1 MSRREAILSAAAV
14 FLVALVVR
22 AWVATQITFP
32 RPEDVAYYVGV
43 ARNLIEGRGLVTDA
57 IWSFQT
63 PPLSFPRP
71 AFEVWLPLPSVLA
84 AVPMTLFGTT
94 FGAAQVSSVVVGSIV
109 AVLAWR
115 LAADVAEARSMP
127 VGRARTLALGA
138 GFTAA
143 VYLPLVL
150 GSVQPD
156 STMPFAALAIGSC
169 LLMTRLSRRISLQGI
184 REEGIRSFVDRTVR
198 DLERRSR
205 ERVALGVVLALA
217 ALTRNEAIWLA
228 LTFAIVEWTNVR
240 QTFSRLSD
248 RLGAWGINVIPVAL
262 VAILTFS
269 PWALRD
275 WLVFGSPFPGQ
286 ALTNALSLDGR
297 DIFAWQVQPTLSR
310 YLDAGLP
317 RLLELRWIGTVH
329 NVTQVLLLLGV
340 PLSILGLLGLPLVW
354 RGGRVSRNDASSA
367 LDRRAS
373 DRPAVDP
380 SSVHPSSVDR
390 PSVDP
395 LRPLLIFSILTFA
408 IASLVFPVSTTWG
421 TFLHAAGAIHV
432 LLVISA
438 LLVLDRFI
446 GWVGSRRGW
455 TNPVAWL
462 GAAFAIAGCLLF
474 SGVLLPGDGRIAQQ
488 TGTRYAELAAA
499 LADGRAGVVLAD
511 ERGPVMTDFP
521 IWFAEAT
528 RHHTIALPN
537 ESVES
542 ILDLARS
549 FDPPARLLVVDAA
562 NGGVWPRVI
571 IDGEPGSECFVPLE
585 LPDPPANP
593 GALDGI
599 LVFRIRCA

>member
-1 MSRREAILSAAAV
+1 MTRREAVLSATAV
-14 FLVALVVR
+14 FVVALVVR

-43 ARNLIEGRGLVTDA
+43 ARNIFEGRGLVTDA

-71 AFEVWLPLPSVLA
+71 AFEVWLPLPSMLA
-84 AVPMTLFGTT
+84 AIPMALFGTT
-94 FGAAQVSSVVVGSIV
+94 FGAAQISSVIVGSIV

-115 LAADVAEARSMP
+115 LAADVADARSMP
-127 VGRARTLALGA
+127 TGRARTLALGT
-138 GFTAA
+138 GLTAA

-150 GSVQPD
+150 ASVQPD
-156 STMPFAALAIGSC
+156 STMLFAGLAIGAC
-169 LLMTRLSRRISLQGI
+169 LLMTRLERFGPHL
-184 REEGIRSFVDRTVR
+184 R
-198 DLERRSR
+198 DLF
-205 ERVALGVVLALA
+205 VLGGLLGLA
-217 ALTRNEAIWLA
+217 ALTRNEAAWLA
-228 LTFAIVEWTNVR
+228 LTWAIV
-240 QTFSRLSD
+240 
-248 RLGAWGINVIPVAL
+248 AWGIARRRAVGPTLAATPETGRFGRWFILVAPPAIVAL
-262 VAILTFS
+262 LVFA
-269 PWALRD
+269 PWAYRD
-275 WLVFGSPFPGQ
+275 WLAFGSPFPGQ

-297 DIFAWQVQPTLSR
+297 DIFSWQVQPTLSR
-310 YLDAGLP
+310 YLDAGIP

-329 NVTQVLLLLGV
+329 NLTQVLLLLGV
-340 PLSILGLLGLPLVW
+340 PLSIVGLLGLPLVW
-354 RGGRVSRNDASSA
+354 RPRRDTGDATSGEGTPGA
-367 LDRRAS
+367 IDHA
-373 DRPAVDP
+373 AA
-380 SSVHPSSVDR
+380 
-390 PSVDP
+390 DP
-395 LRPLLIFSILTFA
+395 LRPLLIFSVLTFA

-438 LLVLDRFI
+438 LLLLDRFI
-446 GWVGSRRGW
+446 GWVGARRGW

-462 GAAFAIAGCLLF
+462 GPAFAIAGCLLF
-474 SGVLLPGDGRIAQQ
+474 SAVLLPGDGRIAHQ

-511 ERGPVMTDFP
+511 EPGPVMTDFP

-562 NGGVWPRVI
+562 NGGLWPAAI
-571 IDGEPGSECFVPLE
+571 LDGGPGSECFVPLN

-593 GALDGI
+593 GALDGV
-599 LVFRIRCA
+599 LVFRIRCP